1 MNAHKLEGLV
11 RTFRDVHLGVAVSTP
26 RGLMVPVLRN
36 APLLS
41 LAAISQRAR
50 ALAEA
55 CRNGNISPDDLHGST
70 FTVTNLGNTGI
81 ESFSPVINIP
91 ETAILGVCGIQP
103 KPRETAPGQYETL
116 PHLGFSLT
124 IDHSVVD
131 GAPAAEFLQSLCA
144 VIRDIDIWIAK

>member
-1 MNAHKLEGLV
+1 
-11 RTFRDVHLGVAVSTP
+11 
-26 RGLMVPVLRN
+26 MVPVLRN
-36 APLLS
+36 ADSLS
-41 LAAISQRAR
+41 LLEISRRAK

-81 ESFSPVINIP
+81 ESFTPVINVP
-91 ETAILGVCGIQP
+91 EVAILGVCGIQP
-103 KPRETAPGQYETL
+103 KPAETAPGQYAIL

-131 GAPAAEFLQSLCA
+131 GTPAAEFLKTLCGI
-144 VIRDIDIWIAK
+144 IRDIDIWIAK